1 MTIALP
7 LPVCNE
13 LAPVTLED
21 LMKRR
26 LLIVALL
33 GIFVGTLA
41 GCHAE
46 GGIDTNSQSSV
57 SVTR

>member
-1 MTIALP
+1 
-7 LPVCNE
+7 
-13 LAPVTLED
+13 
-21 LMKRR
+21 MKRR